1 MSITIRVSLL
11 LLVVVAAA
19 ILCNRLF
26 RFTDHDDNM
35 DDEGGWK

>member
-1 MSITIRVSLL
+1 MKTALLIILFLAALLWFMS
-11 LLVVVAAA
+11 
-19 ILCNRLF
+19 RLF